1 MFDLE
6 SCLVCPPPFGEQ
18 WEVRANYWRRW
29 NQLSIDFY
37 RLQPQIVLNWK
48 TRSEEDVQTLTKLS
62 LPYIDANSDK
72 ERERY
77 VKWRWRIRMTNTEL
91 QTWGIQTDS
100 NKDAKQIYLFINR
113 WKYCANTGD
122 SSNCYKERE
131 NKIWQRCVNLRAPA
145 AQQRPS
151 RLLLQINNI
160 DQRSLIA
167 KVGWLISNTNT
178 KQWSVKVA
186 YLSKISISFQSDC
199 FTDRIILFRKHY

>member
-29 NQLSIDFY
+29 NQLSIDFFDGFNL
-37 RLQPQIVLNWK
+37 RLFSIEKHEAKKMSRLWRNFLYLILTPTQIKKEKDMLNED
-48 TRSEEDVQTLTKLS
+48 EECEWQ
-62 LPYIDANSDK
+62 
-72 ERERY
+72 
-77 VKWRWRIRMTNTEL
+77 TEL

-113 WKYCANTGD
+113 WKYCANTGN

-131 NKIWQRCVNLRAPA
+131 NKIWKWQCCVNLRAPA

-160 DQRSLIA
+160 DQRSMIA
-167 KVGWLISNTNT
+167 KV
-178 KQWSVKVA
+178 V
-186 YLSKISISFQSDC
+186 
-199 FTDRIILFRKHY
+199 